1 MLWVDVICMRAS
13 RGLLRANFAL
23 GDDGLSY
30 TYGGAAL
37 ARRESSDKENRPN
50 VVSVVSGYACAMFV
64 LSCLRMALLVCM
76 PCSCIARTC
85 GGGGEHRGRF
95 YQQRSSSPGIKF
107 EH

>member
-1 MLWVDVICMRAS
+1 MYACLAWSLLW
-13 RGLLRANFAL
+13 RANFAL

-30 TYGGAAL
+30 AYGGAAP

-50 VVSVVSGYACAMFV
+50 VVSVVSGYACAMFL
-64 LSCLRMALLVCM
+64 LSCLRMALLVCMPSLCM